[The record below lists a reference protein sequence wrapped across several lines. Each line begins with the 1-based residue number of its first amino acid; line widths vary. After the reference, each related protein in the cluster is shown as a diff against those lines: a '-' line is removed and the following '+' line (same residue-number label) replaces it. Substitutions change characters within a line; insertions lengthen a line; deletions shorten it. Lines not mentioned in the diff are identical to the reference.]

1 MISPQFIPLMANL
14 WDFTNQEFEALLPFW
29 MEWEINWV
37 GSRFDGF
44 SVIHTHLLEA
54 SWFRP

>member
-14 WDFTNQEFEALLPFW
+14 QDFTNQEFETLLPFW

-37 GSRFDGF
+37 S
-44 SVIHTHLLEA
+44 
-54 SWFRP
+54 